1 MSSNVFTTNPHLKK
15 LGKFDLLKVVERLEA
30 IELVAENT
38 SGSVVNMA
46 QYADVAR
53 VQGATETIH
62 EYVELDT
69 TFFNDCRHLPP
80 TATVI
85 LAVQRTFG
93 EDDDRRIIYPPKGN
107 DGVWKV
113 ETSNMEMYRK
123 HKELL
128 LNEERIARVSIRN
141 EKITILENG
150 KVQRRNVRNANDLL
164 ITLRY
169 ADSFPLSKIKDE
181 DIIQAIVDLDI
192 GSIKR
197 APQKQFDRSTGEF
210 TGNKYFVLEGV
221 SPEDRS
227 KIPNEFAFNVEGLG
241 KLLMSLS
248 HRHQLRFCGFCGKKH
263 DAVCAVRQKVDE
275 MKKERDALK
284 EEKNFSL
291 RICGDSTIRY
301 ANEAAVAGN
310 VEAMSGATTGNILN
324 SLEVDDHESEQI
336 VFITGSN
343 EKKSSNVTTPE
354 YLYTLKKIKER
365 VLNLLENNKKVAIV
379 PPPKPVVFLD
389 AEVEVRD
396 EFYRNHLTELANNGV
411 MVWEN
416 PIEHYEEDWGEHPSP
431 DQTAEL
437 WKYVAEKVKA
447 ELGLDMLLKSATD
460 DVIALPNKYWHVQ
473 SFYKYGC
480 GACNSK
486 EKNKWFSICDICK
499 EAAKNDEVVKK
510 QEEEYASRLEEI
522 FNEENPSLEVE
533 SEGDELKCDTC
544 NVVFTEITDLRKHF
558 KESHPETTMKF
569 KRSRQNK
576 DDGETK
582 GRRVKKNPTKSL

>member
-1 MSSNVFTTNPHLKK
+1 
-15 LGKFDLLKVVERLEA
+15 
-30 IELVAENT
+30 
-38 SGSVVNMA
+38 MA
-46 QYADVAR
+46 QYADVTR

-69 TFFNDCRHLPP
+69 TFFNDCRHLPS

-113 ETSNMEMYRK
+113 ESSNMEIYRR
-123 HKELL
+123 HNELL
-128 LNEERIARVSIRN
+128 LDDERIARVSIRN

-164 ITLRY
+164 VTLRF
-169 ADSFPLSKIKDE
+169 ADSFPLNKVNDE
-181 DIIQAIVDLDI
+181 DIIEAIVALDI

-197 APQKQFDRSTGEF
+197 APQKQLNRSTGEF
-210 TGNKYFVLEGV
+210 TGNKFFVLENV
-221 SPEDRS
+221 LPENRS
-227 KIPNEFAFNVEGLG
+227 KIPNEFAFNVEGVG

-248 HRHQLRFCGFCGKKH
+248 HKHQLRFCGFCGKKH

-275 MKKERDALK
+275 LKKEREALK
-284 EEKNFSL
+284 EAKNFSL

-324 SLEVDDHESEQI
+324 SLEVDDHESEQL

-343 EKKSSNVTTPE
+343 EKKSSNSTSE

-365 VLNLLENNKKVAIV
+365 VLNLLEKNKKVAIV

-389 AEVEVRD
+389 AELEVRD
-396 EFYRNHLTELANNGV
+396 EFYRNHLTDLANNGV

-416 PIEHYEEDWGEHPSP
+416 PLEQYEEDWGEHPSP
-431 DQTAEL
+431 DQTAKL
-437 WKYVAEKVKA
+437 WKYVAEKVKTN
-447 ELGLDMLLKSATD
+447 LGLDMLLKSATD
-460 DVIALPNKYWHVQ
+460 DVLALPNKYWHVQ

-480 GACNSK
+480 GACNSR
-486 EKNKWFSICDICK
+486 EKNKWFGICDICK
-499 EAAKNDEVVKK
+499 EAATKDEVVKK

-522 FNEENPSLEVE
+522 MDEENPSLEVE
-533 SEGDELKCDTC
+533 SEEDELKCDTC
-544 NVVFTEITDLRKHF
+544 NVVFAEINDLRKHF
-558 KESHPETTMKF
+558 KESHPQSVIKF
-569 KRSRQNK
+569 KRGRGN
-576 DDGETK
+576 DDGGESK
-582 GRRVKKNPTKSL
+582 GRRVKNPPQKAL